1 MNIKTRTGRA
11 LFFCASLI
19 AVGTCQQALAQEEFD
34 EVLVRIE
41 VNATDG
47 DVGFHALLDAPG
59 WRRVRLDDANG
70 DKVFFAKPL
79 HGARDQGMTE
89 IFFES
94 SEPLCEADPEEPD
107 ARIQTL
113 AQFIDLFPEGEYT
126 ARGRTLEN
134 ERLLSTTDFSYNI
147 PAAPDIELTED
158 MTLAADDAVMMWAP
172 GDDLGE
178 HCHDQSLIDD
188 GIIPDHADV
197 EVVRWEIV
205 VEPAEDDGIE
215 FVRVFRAQV
224 PGDQMSITIPEDFL
238 QSYLDMGVNTFKF
251 EVGGME
257 ESGNQ
262 TFSEGE
268 FEVE

>member
-1 MNIKTRTGRA
+1 MKISLYAATGIFLSA
-11 LFFCASLI
+11 ILASSL
-19 AVGTCQQALAQEEFD
+19 ALAQPEDAEEFD

-59 WRRVRLDDANG
+59 WRRIRLDDADG
-70 DKVFFAKPL
+70 KKVFFAKPL
-79 HGARDQGMTE
+79 AGALDQGMTE

-107 ARIQTL
+107 ARVQTL
-113 AQFIDLFPEGEYT
+113 AQFIQLFPEGEYK
-126 ARGRTLEN
+126 ARGRTLEDDK
-134 ERLLSTTDFSYNI
+134 LFSTTDFTYDI
-147 PAAPDIELTED
+147 PAAPDIEATED
-158 MTLAADDAVMMWAP
+158 MTLPVDEAVIIWAL
-172 GDDLGE
+172 GDDLGD

-188 GIIPDHADV
+188 GIITDHADV

-205 VEPAEDDGIE
+205 VEPADDEGIE
-215 FVRVFRAQV
+215 FVRKFTAQV
-224 PGDQMSITIPEDFL
+224 PGDQTSITIPEDFL
-238 QSYLDMGVNTFKF
+238 QSYLDMGVTEFKF

-268 FEVE
+268 FEIE

>member
-1 MNIKTRTGRA
+1 MKKSTSIA
-11 LFFCASLI
+11 LTFLLAAIVICPT
-19 AVGTCQQALAQEEFD
+19 VLAQPADSEEFD
-34 EVLVRIE
+34 EALVRIE

-79 HGARDQGMTE
+79 AGALDQGMTE

-113 AQFIDLFPEGEYT
+113 AQFVELFPEGEYT

-134 ERLLSTTDFSYNI
+134 EKLYSTTDFTYDI
-147 PAAPDIELTED
+147 PAAPDVDLTD
-158 MTLAADDAVMMWAP
+158 GMTLAVDDAVMMWEP

-188 GIIPDHADV
+188 GTVTDHPEV

-205 VEPAEDDGIE
+205 VEPADDEEID
-215 FVRVFRAQV
+215 FVRKFTAQV
-224 PGDQMSITIPEDFL
+224 PGNQTSITVPEDFL
-238 QSYLDMGVNTFKF
+238 QSYLDMGVTEFKF

-268 FEVE
+268 FEIE

>member
-1 MNIKTRTGRA
+1 MNKQPQKTRTILFSAIA
-11 LFFCASLI
+11 LSLAAMAQT
-19 AVGTCQQALAQEEFD
+19 AVAEEFD

-47 DVGFHALLDAPG
+47 DVGFHALLDADA
-59 WRRVRLDDANG
+59 WRWLRLDDANG
-70 DKVFFAKPL
+70 EKVFNAKPFA
-79 HGARDQGMTE
+79 GARTQGMTE

-107 ARIQTL
+107 DRVQTL
-113 AQFIDLFPEGEYT
+113 ADFIALFPEGEYI
-126 ARGRTLEN
+126 AHGRTLE
-134 ERLLSTTDFSYNI
+134 EEKLRDTVDFTYNI
-147 PAAPDIELTED
+147 PAAPDIELTEE
-158 MTLAADDAVMMWAP
+158 MTFSVDDTVIMWEP

-188 GIIPDHADV
+188 GTIPDHADV

-205 VEPAEDDGIE
+205 VEPADDEGLE
-215 FVRVFRAQV
+215 HVTKFTAQV
-224 PGDQMSITIPEDFL
+224 PGDQTFVTVPEEFL
-238 QSYLDMGVNTFKF
+238 QSYLDMGITEMKF

-268 FEVE
+268 FEIE